1 MKKVWAEFSHHLSK
15 VTGSAS
21 TTALRPKQAKELPT
35 LQEGAT
41 EIATFGFRNLAS
53 QQASQPASKR
63 ASQPAS
69 KRHSQ
74 RADKH
79 ASKRAGKRASQ
90 RADKHASERAGKRA
104 MRACTKAKKK
114 KKNEKR
120 KKDEKKA
127 SRQAK
132 YIQTPSPLF
141 PPLLNLTN
149 RSTSYTRT
157 HHHTPAVPPLPCAAL
172 QRPAL
177 KNKQVLGRATS
188 VGVPC
193 HSTREL

>member
-1 MKKVWAEFSHHLSK
+1 MNEVWAEFSHHLSK

-114 KKNEKR
+114 NEKR
-120 KKDEKKA
+120 KTKKRRKK
-127 SRQAK
+127 SK
-132 YIQTPSPLF
+132 QTGKIHSNPLSPVPSTPQPDQPINKLYTHTS
-141 PPLLNLTN
+141 PHP
-149 RSTSYTRT
+149 RSTSSPVCRPS
-157 HHHTPAVPPLPCAAL
+157 TP
-172 QRPAL
+172 RPQEQSRCL
-177 KNKQVLGRATS
+177 VVQHL
-188 VGVPC
+188 
-193 HSTREL
+193 